1 MIETGLLTERFEA
14 SRPRLR
20 AVAYR
25 MLGSHAD
32 ADDAVQ
38 EAWLRLNRADAD
50 AVENLSG
57 WLTTVVSRLCLDQ
70 LRARRSRRE
79 DPPGD
84 QLSHEV
90 VRTADDFDPEQQALL
105 AESVGS
111 ALLVVLDMLP
121 PTERVVFVLH
131 DIFAMPFDEI
141 GPIVGRSSGA
151 ARQIASRARRRLQGA
166 DNVGDLD
173 LTRGLEV
180 AGAFLAAS
188 RAGDFDALL
197 SLLDPDA
204 VVRQDATTIPGG
216 RANLKAEGAV
226 SVATWFSK
234 GARGLQGAII
244 DGTAGIV
251 WAPGGRLQGVLG
263 MTITDGTIV
272 EINLI
277 ADPERICTFDIVF
290 EKGYQAVALP
300 NSVSPKVRRA
310 VQGRTKR

>member
-1 MIETGLLTERFEA
+1 
-14 SRPRLR
+14 
-20 AVAYR
+20 

-38 EAWLRLNRADAD
+38 EAWLRLNRADAG

-57 WLTTVVSRLCLDQ
+57 WLTTVVARLCLDQ
-70 LRARRSRRE
+70 LRARRSGRE
-79 DPPGD
+79 DPAGD
-84 QLSHEV
+84 RPSDEI
-90 VRTADDFDPEQQALL
+90 TGSADDFDPEQQTLL
-105 AESVGS
+105 AESIGS
-111 ALLVVLDMLP
+111 ALLVVLDMLA

-141 GPIVGRSSGA
+141 GPVVGRSSGA

-166 DNVGDLD
+166 DNAGDFG

-180 AGAFLAAS
+180 ADAFLAAS

-197 SLLDPDA
+197 SLLDPNV
-204 VVRQDATTIPGG
+204 VVRQDATTSRGG

-234 GARGLQGAII
+234 GAKGLQGAII

-263 MTITDGTIV
+263 LTITDGTIV

-277 ADPERICTFDIVF
+277 ADPERIRKFDVVLL
-290 EKGYQAVALP
+290 EG
-300 NSVSPKVRRA
+300 
-310 VQGRTKR
+310 

>member
-1 MIETGLLTERFEA
+1 MIESGWLTERFEA
-14 SRPRLR
+14 IRPRLR

-38 EAWLRLNRADAD
+38 ETWMRLDRADAA

-57 WLTTVVSRLCLDQ
+57 WLTTVVSRVCLDQ

-79 DPPGD
+79 DAAGD
-84 QLSHEV
+84 QLPDEIV
-90 VRTADDFDPEQQALL
+90 GIADDFDPEQQALL

-111 ALLVVLDMLP
+111 ALLVVLDMLA

-141 GPIVGRSSGA
+141 GPIVGRSSVA

-166 DNVGDLD
+166 DNVAGLD
-173 LTRGLEV
+173 LTRGREV
-180 AGAFLAAS
+180 ADAFLAAS
-188 RAGDFDALL
+188 RGGDFGALL
-197 SLLDPDA
+197 SLLDPNV
-204 VVRQDATTIPGG
+204 VVRSDASTIQGG
-216 RANLKAEGAV
+216 GAKVEAEGATA
-226 SVATWFSK
+226 VAGWFST
-234 GARGLQGAII
+234 GAKGLQRAII
-244 DGTAGIV
+244 DGVPGIV

-263 MTITDGTIV
+263 LTVADGKIV

-277 ADPERICTFDIVF
+277 ADTERIRSFDIVF
-290 EKGYQAVALP
+290 AEGFG
-300 NSVSPKVRRA
+300 VRASLRPY
-310 VQGRTKR
+310 TSS

>member
-1 MIETGLLTERFEA
+1 MIETGVLTERFEA

-25 MLGSHAD
+25 MLGSYAD

-57 WLTTVVSRLCLDQ
+57 WLTTVVARLCLDQ

-79 DPPGD
+79 DPAD

-90 VRTADDFDPEQQALL
+90 ARTADDFDPEQQALL

-111 ALLVVLDMLP
+111 ALLVVLDMLA

-166 DNVGDLD
+166 DNVGDVN

-180 AGAFLAAS
+180 ADAFLAAS

-197 SLLDPDA
+197 RLLDPDV
-204 VVRQDATTIPGG
+204 VVRQDATTSPQG
-216 RANLKAEGAV
+216 RANLRPEGAV
-226 SVATWFSK
+226 SVATWFSR
-234 GARGLQGAII
+234 GARGLRGAVI

-251 WAPGGRLQGVLG
+251 WAPAGQLQGVLG
-263 MTITDGTIV
+263 MTIMEGTIV

-277 ADPERICTFDIVF
+277 ADPERMRTFDIVF
-290 EKGYQAVALP
+290 EEG
-300 NSVSPKVRRA
+300 
-310 VQGRTKR
+310 

>member
-1 MIETGLLTERFEA
+1 
-14 SRPRLR
+14 
-20 AVAYR
+20 VAAAQSCR
-25 MLGSHAD
+25 RRRG
-32 ADDAVQ
+32 
-38 EAWLRLNRADAD
+38 
-50 AVENLSG
+50 ENLSG
-57 WLTTVVSRLCLDQ
+57 WLTAVVARLCLDQ

-90 VRTADDFDPEQQALL
+90 VRAADDFDPEQQALL

-111 ALLVVLDMLP
+111 ALLVVLDMLA

-151 ARQIASRARRRLQGA
+151 ARQIASRARRRRQGA

-180 AGAFLAAS
+180 ADTFLAAS

-197 SLLDPDA
+197 SLLDPDV
-204 VVRQDATTIPGG
+204 VVRQDATTIPRG

-226 SVATWFSK
+226 SVARWFSI

-251 WAPGGRLQGVLG
+251 WAPGGRLEGVLG

-277 ADPERICTFDIVF
+277 ADPERIRTFDIVF
-290 EKGYQAVALP
+290 EEG
-300 NSVSPKVRRA
+300 
-310 VQGRTKR
+310 

>member
-1 MIETGLLTERFEA
+1 MIETRWLTERFEA

-38 EAWLRLNRADAD
+38 ETWLRLNRADAG

-57 WLTTVVSRLCLDQ
+57 WLTTVVARLCLDQ
-70 LRARRSRRE
+70 LRARRLRRE
-79 DPPGD
+79 DTLDDPLPDEIVGI
-84 QLSHEV
+84 
-90 VRTADDFDPEQQALL
+90 ADDYDPEQQALL

-111 ALLVVLDMLP
+111 ALLVVLDMLA

-141 GPIVGRSSGA
+141 GPIVGRSPGA

-166 DNVGDLD
+166 DNVADLD
-173 LTRGLEV
+173 LTRGREV
-180 AGAFLAAS
+180 ANAFLAAS

-197 SLLDPDA
+197 SLLDPDV
-204 VVRQDATTIPGG
+204 VVRSDATTIRGG
-216 RANLKAEGAV
+216 GAKLRAEGAGA
-226 SVATWFSK
+226 VATWFSTV
-234 GARGLQGAII
+234 ARGLQAAII
-244 DGTAGIV
+244 DSAAGIV
-251 WAPGGRLQGVLG
+251 WAPGGRLRGVLG
-263 MTITDGTIV
+263 LTITDGRIV

-277 ADPERICTFDIVF
+277 ADPERIRTFDIAF
-290 EKGYQAVALP
+290 AEE
-300 NSVSPKVRRA
+300 
-310 VQGRTKR
+310 